1 MYLRTVLC
9 LSEVDEF
16 ISKANDKLISSKI
29 LFDNQ
34 QYATSV
40 SAAYYCMFLT
50 AKALLIKKDYN
61 PKSHEGLISLFGQV
75 YVNQGDF
82 DRKIAK
88 YLARAQSLRED
99 ADYDAVDGITESIA
113 KLWIMLKNSGKKL
126 KNFYNINVLI
136 DHTYFNVIVFNS
148 IM

>member
-1 MYLRTVLC
+1 MVLY

-29 LFDNQ
+29 LFDNH

-50 AKALLIKKDYN
+50 AKALLIKKEHY

-75 YVNQGDF
+75 YVNQGNF
-82 DRKIAK
+82 DRSNPDQRQFSTTILYDKPVPYDTPNYSSWVVSDTEQGQANGGAYTQFK
-88 YLARAQSLRED
+88 KANYLGTQSKD
-99 ADYDAVDGITESIA
+99 TKTTKG
-113 KLWIMLKNSGKKL
+113 M
-126 KNFYNINVLI
+126 
-136 DHTYFNVIVFNS
+136 
-148 IM
+148 

>member
-1 MYLRTVLC
+1 MCLRMVLY

-40 SAAYYCMFLT
+40 SAAYYSMFLT
-50 AKALLIKKDYN
+50 AKALLIKKEYY
-61 PKSHEGLISLFGQV
+61 PKSHEGLISLFGQI
-75 YVNQGDF
+75 YVNKDDF
-82 DRKIAK
+82 DRNIAK

-113 KLWIMLKNSGKKL
+113 KLWINNAEEFIEESKRFL
-126 KNFYNINVLI
+126 
-136 DHTYFNVIVFNS
+136 
-148 IM
+148 

>member
-1 MYLRTVLC
+1 MCLRMVLY
-9 LSEVDEF
+9 LSEADEF

-40 SAAYYCMFLT
+40 SASYYCMFLT
-50 AKALLIKKDYN
+50 AKALLVKKGYFT
-61 PKSHEGLISLFGQV
+61 KSHEGLISTFGQV

-82 DRKIAK
+82 NRKIAK

-113 KLWIMLKNSGKKL
+113 KLWINNAEEFMKEAEKFL
-126 KNFYNINVLI
+126 
-136 DHTYFNVIVFNS
+136 
-148 IM
+148 

>member
-1 MYLRTVLC
+1 MYSRMVLY
-9 LSEVDEF
+9 LSEADEF

-40 SAAYYCMFLT
+40 SASYYCMFLT
-50 AKALLIKKDYN
+50 AKALLVKKGHYT
-61 PKSHEGLISLFGQV
+61 KSHEGLISTFGQV
-75 YVNQGDF
+75 YVNQDDF

-113 KLWIMLKNSGKKL
+113 KLWINNAEEFMKEAEKFL
-126 KNFYNINVLI
+126 
-136 DHTYFNVIVFNS
+136 
-148 IM
+148 

>member
-1 MYLRTVLC
+1 MVLC

-75 YVNQGDF
+75 YVNQVILIG
-82 DRKIAK
+82 
-88 YLARAQSLRED
+88 
-99 ADYDAVDGITESIA
+99 
-113 KLWIMLKNSGKKL
+113 KLPNILHAHNPYVKMLIMMLLMELLKALQNYG
-126 KNFYNINVLI
+126 
-136 DHTYFNVIVFNS
+136 
-148 IM
+148 

>member
-1 MYLRTVLC
+1 MCLRRGLC
-9 LSEVDEF
+9 LSEVDEY

-50 AKALLIKKDYN
+50 SKALLIKKDYN

-88 YLARAQSLRED
+88 YFVRAQSLCED
-99 ADYDAVDGITESIA
+99 ADYDDVDGITESIA
-113 KLWIMLKNSGKKL
+113 KLWINNAEEFIEEAKKFL
-126 KNFYNINVLI
+126 
-136 DHTYFNVIVFNS
+136 
-148 IM
+148 

>member
-1 MYLRTVLC
+1 MYLRMVLC

-61 PKSHEGLISLFGQV
+61 PKSHVGLISLFGQV

-113 KLWIMLKNSGKKL
+113 KLWINNAEEFMEEAKKFL
-126 KNFYNINVLI
+126 
-136 DHTYFNVIVFNS
+136 
-148 IM
+148 

>member
-1 MYLRTVLC
+1 MVLY

-29 LFDNQ
+29 LFDNH

-40 SAAYYCMFLT
+40 SAAYYCMYVT
-50 AKALLIKKDYN
+50 AKALLVKKGHYT
-61 PKSHEGLISLFGQV
+61 KSHEGLISTFGQV
-75 YVNQGDF
+75 YVNQDDF

-99 ADYDAVDGITESIA
+99 ADYDAIDGITESIA
-113 KLWIMLKNSGKKL
+113 KLWINNAEEFMKEAEKFL
-126 KNFYNINVLI
+126 
-136 DHTYFNVIVFNS
+136 
-148 IM
+148 